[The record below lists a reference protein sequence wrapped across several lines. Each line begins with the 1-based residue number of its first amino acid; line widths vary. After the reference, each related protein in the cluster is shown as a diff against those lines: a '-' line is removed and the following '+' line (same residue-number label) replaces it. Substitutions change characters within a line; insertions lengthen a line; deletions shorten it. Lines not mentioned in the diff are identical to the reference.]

1 MDVTIEVDEVGV
13 VLSSRRVNLPIE
25 LSPKL
30 HRQLTAWCRRT
41 ADELQVSGLARADV
55 IEALLH
61 YLVENEAASDA
72 VRARLEAE
80 LTGTR
85 LEHPPSPRRPSDG

>member
-13 VLSSRRVNLPIE
+13 VRSSRWVNLPVE
-25 LSPKL
+25 LSPRL
-30 HRQLTAWCRRT
+30 HRELTEWCRRT

-61 YLVENEAASDA
+61 YLVEDETASKA
-72 VRARLEAE
+72 VRARLEAG
-80 LTGTR
+80 LPSAR
-85 LEHPPSPRRPSDG
+85 LHHPPSPRRPADD